1 MSKKPTLYAI
11 LRVPR
16 TADIATIANASQAQL
31 DALAQGTSGLD
42 AAQLES
48 RQQMIRIAAS
58 TLKDPASRLTY
69 DARLAQE
76 DSLSNAQTATHS
88 LSTATAASITDSLVL
103 RPSASGLPGHDSAH
117 LRAEAL
123 SLKAEALSL
132 KADAMILQASASSN
146 SLVTSGSGT
155 HAAAAG
161 WLEGIAAGRMWRVL
175 IFMLILL
182 VIAMSFSRCA
192 VHGPAQREASE
203 SKAGERAALQE
214 YFQTYGVRPAN
225 MAEMELLQA
234 ERKRKENEQRSQMQ
248 DSNKTKTDEQKFEE
262 DSRRRAEEVSDRL
275 RRDEEVQKM
284 ALERELDR
292 ERQAERE
299 LRDRK
304 DAERLAEQQ
313 RIKKLEEKWQ
323 TVITR

>member
-1 MSKKPTLYAI
+1 MSKKPTLYEI
-11 LRVPR
+11 LGIPR
-16 TADIATIANASQAQL
+16 NADIATIAHASQAQL
-31 DALAQGTSGLD
+31 DVLAQGTSGLD
-42 AAQLES
+42 AAQLAT
-48 RQQMIRIAAS
+48 RQQMIRIAVS
-58 TLKDPASRLTY
+58 TLKDPSSRLTY

-76 DSLSNAQTATHS
+76 DSLSNPETATHTFS
-88 LSTATAASITDSLVL
+88 SATAASITDALVL
-103 RPSASGLPGHDSAH
+103 RPTTSAAPGHDSAH

-132 KADAMILQASASSN
+132 KADAMILQASAGAN
-146 SLVTSGSGT
+146 SLVASRPGT
-155 HAAAAG
+155 HSAAAG

-234 ERKRKENEQRSQMQ
+234 ERKRKDNEQRSQMQ
-248 DSNKTKTDEQKFEE
+248 DLNKTKTDEQKFEE
-262 DSRRRAEEVSDRL
+262 ESRRRAEEVSDRL
-275 RRDEEVQKM
+275 RRDEEAQKVL
-284 ALERELDR
+284 AERELER